1 MGVVIGAERGTPV
14 VGTAPAWVRDF
25 PALAGIDDSACL
37 QACQVGQAIR
47 LPAGTDVFRDGDPCR
62 NYLLVRDGSVR
73 VYKSSPAG
81 REIVLYRVGP
91 GQGCVF
97 TTSVL
102 LAGGSYP
109 ARGTAERDTNAIAIP
124 AAAFQAGMDQ
134 SPGFRRFVCAEYARR
149 TRELVLL
156 LEALAFSGIDMRLA
170 DWLLANQDE
179 DHSVRLTH
187 RALALELGTA
197 REVISR
203 HLKELDRAGFVEL
216 RRGCIKVLDSE
227 RLAAFAA
234 TGRQ

>member
-1 MGVVIGAERGTPV
+1 MTAGVPEGERDDPSTP
-14 VGTAPAWVRDF
+14 GWVSSFPQLAALDD
-25 PALAGIDDSACL
+25 PALSATCRAGQEL
-37 QACQVGQAIR
+37 L

-73 VYKSSPAG
+73 VYKSSPGG

-109 ARGTAERDTNAIAIP
+109 ARGTTECETHAIAIP
-124 AAAFQAGMDQ
+124 AALFQSGMDQ
-134 SPGFRRFVCAEYARR
+134 SPGFRRFVCAEYASR
-149 TRELVLL
+149 TRQMVLL
-156 LEALAFSGIDMRLA
+156 LEALAFSRIDMRVA
-170 DWLLANQDE
+170 DWLLTNQDE
-179 DHSVRLTH
+179 DCHVRLTH

-203 HLKELDRAGFVEL
+203 HLKEFDRAGLVEL
-216 RRGCIKVLDSE
+216 ARGRIRVLDPE
-227 RLAAFAA
+227 RLVAYASS
-234 TGRQ
+234 GHL